1 MHEQAQHFS
10 FYPAHAFTNDRF
22 LELSD
27 LIVSLAPGDLKDD
40 SRVRVTCTGTDAT
53 DDAVR
58 LAPPILI

>member
-1 MHEQAQHFS
+1 MHEQALHFS

-27 LIVSLAPGDLKDD
+27 LIVRLAPGDLKDD
-40 SRVRVTCTGTDAT
+40 SRVRVTCTGPDAT